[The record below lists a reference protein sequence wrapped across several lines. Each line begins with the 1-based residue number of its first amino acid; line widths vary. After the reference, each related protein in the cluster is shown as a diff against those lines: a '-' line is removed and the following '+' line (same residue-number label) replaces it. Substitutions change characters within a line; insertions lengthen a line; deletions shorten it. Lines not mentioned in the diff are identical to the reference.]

1 MEGKWEK
8 WVSVLKEDTYALYLA
23 SRDRRVPW
31 AAKIVLIVVV
41 AYALSPIDLIPD
53 FIPVLGYLDDMILLP
68 LGIALAIR
76 LIPDEVWEE
85 CKAEARSRLN
95 SDLPSSRAA
104 AIVIVIIWL
113 TTICLVVWVVW
124 SSLKPHS
131 NVVPNRVLQLSGIK
145 VPLLSHS
152 SIRQAV
158 HQHCTYPPM
167 ISRQFDVKI
176 SRTVLLGYS
185 RHIWS
190 ANV

>member
-85 CKAEARSRLN
+85 CKAEARSRHCDCDHLAY
-95 SDLPSSRAA
+95 DYLPRCVGGLEFAETAFECRA
-104 AIVIVIIWL
+104 
-113 TTICLVVWVVW
+113 
-124 SSLKPHS
+124 
-131 NVVPNRVLQLSGIK
+131 
-145 VPLLSHS
+145 
-152 SIRQAV
+152 
-158 HQHCTYPPM
+158 
-167 ISRQFDVKI
+167 
-176 SRTVLLGYS
+176 
-185 RHIWS
+185 
-190 ANV
+190 